1 MVSSPS
7 SSSSGGA
14 GAGGNSSNKS
24 SSPIDT
30 IYRMVP
36 GLWKFQTTLNQ
47 FVSYIPAPPPLDRG
61 TPRKI
66 LIVTSHPVPESF
78 SLAIAKTVE
87 NVAKEQGHQVQR
99 IDLGLDGFQP
109 VLVSRERQIYF
120 DEKLKNESHLPTD
133 VRKYLQ
139 KLRWCDTIFFV
150 YPTWWMNTPAN
161 LKGFF
166 DRTMLRH
173 QTWNFPDSNAGVE
186 ASSSAT
192 SLLSSVL
199 PQGLSP
205 GLENIQQ
212 VFGISTYGAS
222 RPIVTLAGDNGRN
235 MISTAIM
242 PIFSKDC
249 TIRWHGL
256 YNMDFQTNEG
266 RSEFLDEV
274 KNMVKAQ
281 L

>member
-1 MVSSPS
+1 M
-7 SSSSGGA
+7 SSSSGGPLDA
-14 GAGGNSSNKS
+14 
-24 SSPIDT
+24 
-30 IYRMVP
+30 IYKTVP

-66 LIVTSHPVPESF
+66 LLVTSHPVPDSY
-78 SLAIAKTVE
+78 SLAIAKAVE
-87 NVAKEQGHQVQR
+87 DSAKEQGHEVQR

-109 VLVSRERQIYF
+109 VLVRRERNLYF
-120 DEKLKNESHLPTD
+120 DEALKKESNVPKD
-133 VRKYLQ
+133 IRKYLA
-139 KLRWCDTIFFV
+139 KLQWCDTLFFV

-166 DRTMLRH
+166 DRTMLLH
-173 QTWNFPDSNAGVE
+173 HTWKFPEPG
-186 ASSSAT
+186 SSPSI
-192 SLLSSVL
+192 L
-199 PQGLSP
+199 PEGLAP
-205 GLENIQQ
+205 GLENVQQ
-212 VFGISTYGAS
+212 IFGISTYGAS
-222 RPIVTLAGDNGRN
+222 RPIVALAGDNGRN

-256 YNMDFQTNEG
+256 YNMDFQTDE
-266 RSEFLDEV
+266 RRAEFLQEV
-274 KNMVKAQ
+274 ASMVKDQ

>member
-1 MVSSPS
+1 MSN
-7 SSSSGGA
+7 
-14 GAGGNSSNKS
+14 NSNSTS
-24 SSPIDT
+24 TSTSTLDT
-30 IYRMVP
+30 IYKTVP

-61 TPRKI
+61 TSRKV

-87 NVAKEQGHQVQR
+87 DTAKAQGHEIQR

-109 VLVSRERQIYF
+109 VLVARERRSYF
-120 DEKLKNESHLPTD
+120 DDKLKDESNVPRD
-133 VRKYLQ
+133 VRKYLK

-150 YPTWWMNTPAN
+150 YPTWWMSTPAN

-173 QTWNFPDSNAGVE
+173 QTWNFPGEEGRSE
-186 ASSSAT
+186 PT
-192 SLLSSVL
+192 SVLTSVL

-205 GLENIQQ
+205 GLENVQQ
-212 VFGISTYGAS
+212 IFGISTYGAS

-256 YNMDFQTNEG
+256 YDMDFQTDEG
-266 RSEFLDEV
+266 RSRFLQEV
-274 KNMVKAQ
+274 ETMVKEQ